1 MRTWLAY
8 VLMVAVV
15 LAGVGGAAEA
25 KAKLSKA
32 DKETAKA
39 AFKTGSIAYDGGDF
53 ETAAAQYKVA
63 YDLTMDAALLF
74 NLAQAYRLGGQRAL
88 AIDSYTTWLDGQA
101 KLKKKQR
108 DLGIEK
114 EVQGHVETLKAELA
128 AEQARA
134 EEEAKA
140 AAAAKAAEDAR
151 RAAAAKRKAAA
162 AAAAGKGKPGA
173 KPVAGKPAAKPAG
186 KPVVAAAKP
195 SKPAPVSLGA
205 KPAPVAKPAAKPAAV
220 AVVKPKPVV
229 PPAEDEEDGAT
240 GDDGDGEG
248 DDDGG
253 AATPVARSGK
263 PAPVSLSPD
272 SFSGTS
278 SSSADED
285 DARPFYKKWWFWTG
299 VVVVVG
305 AGVVTAVVLLKDD
318 GSSDELGGIG
328 PGRGMA
334 LVTF

>member
-1 MRTWLAY
+1 MRTWLAC
-8 VLMVAVV
+8 VLMVGVV
-15 LAGVGGAAEA
+15 LAGAGGAAEA

-32 DKETAKA
+32 DKEAAKA

-53 ETAAAQYKVA
+53 ETAAAQYKIA
-63 YDLTMDAALLF
+63 YDLTLDAALLF
-74 NLAQAYRLGGQRAL
+74 NLAQSYRLGGQRAL

-114 EVQGHVETLKAELA
+114 EVQGHVETLKTELA

-162 AAAAGKGKPGA
+162 AAAAAAAAGKGKPGA
-173 KPVAGKPAAKPAG
+173 KPVAGKGKPAAKP
-186 KPVVAAAKP
+186 VAAVAKP
-195 SKPAPVSLGA
+195 GKPAPVSLGP
-205 KPAPVAKPAAKPAAV
+205 KPAVKPAAKPAAV
-220 AVVKPKPVV
+220 AVVKPKPVL
-229 PPAEDEEDGAT
+229 PPAEDEEDGGTAE
-240 GDDGDGEG
+240 DA
-248 DDDGG
+248 DDDAE
-253 AATPVARSGK
+253 AAAPVARKGGK
-263 PAPVSLSPD
+263 PAPMSLSPD

-285 DARPFYKKWWFWTG
+285 DSRPFYKKWWFWTG